1 MRQYLDEDKDADN
14 AARGIGQ
21 IAIKMVQFFCGTEN

>member
-21 IAIKMVQFFCGTEN
+21 IAIKMVQCFYSEEK